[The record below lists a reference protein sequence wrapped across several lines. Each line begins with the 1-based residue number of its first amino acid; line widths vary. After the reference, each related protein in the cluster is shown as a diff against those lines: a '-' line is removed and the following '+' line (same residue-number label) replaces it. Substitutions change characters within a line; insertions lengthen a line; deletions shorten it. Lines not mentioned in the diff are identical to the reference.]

1 MPDYVQTWKRKLRL
15 KELADIAQNELKSGK
30 EMEKIFE
37 QLDEEMKSRWNL
49 VLTTRKQY
57 LRDIHKIL
65 TNQYVL
71 VMGKI

>member
-1 MPDYVQTWKRKLRL
+1 VPDYVQTWKRKLRL

>member
-1 MPDYVQTWKRKLRL
+1 MPDYVQTWRRKLRL

-57 LRDIHKIL
+57 LRDINKIL

>member
-1 MPDYVQTWKRKLRL
+1 MPDYVQTWRRKLRL

>member
-15 KELADIAQNELKSGK
+15 KELVDIAQNELKSDK
-30 EMEKIFE
+30 NIEKILE
-37 QLDEEMKSRWNL
+37 ELDVEMQLRWNL

-71 VMGKI
+71 VIGKI

>member
-15 KELADIAQNELKSGK
+15 RELADIAQNELKSGK
-30 EMEKIFE
+30 KMEKILE
-37 QLDEEMKSRWNL
+37 ELDVEMKLRWNL

-57 LRDIHKIL
+57 LRDIRKIL

-71 VMGKI
+71 VIGKI